1 MDAAGLDG
9 FARKLAGRSGRRSL
23 VAGVAG
29 ALAAALVGDATAGK
43 HKKKA
48 TLCLNGQ
55 TVKASSKKKK
65 KRSSR
70 ERLRAL
76 AASRS
81 ATERPAVAMMAAVG
95 CVAAPGTTSVTRAP
109 AAPAP

>member
-48 TLCLNGQ
+48 TLCLNEQ
-55 TVKASSKKKK
+55 IVKAASKKKK
-65 KRSSR
+65 KTAQAGSDCG
-70 ERLRAL
+70 RLL
-76 AASRS
+76 
-81 ATERPAVAMMAAVG
+81 PAAVQ
-95 CVAAPGTTSVTRAP
+95 RNDLRWQ
-109 AAPAP
+109 